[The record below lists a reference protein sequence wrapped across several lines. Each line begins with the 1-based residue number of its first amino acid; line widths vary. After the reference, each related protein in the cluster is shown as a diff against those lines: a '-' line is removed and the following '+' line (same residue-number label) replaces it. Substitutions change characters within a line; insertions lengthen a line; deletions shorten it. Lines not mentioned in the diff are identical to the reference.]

1 MIRSFRD
8 SDTEAVWNLTFTK
21 RISRELAKRARDKL
35 QLIDAAESVND
46 LRVPPGNRL
55 EQLSGERKGQ
65 HSIRVS
71 SQWRICFVWTP
82 TGPVDVEIVDYH

>member
-71 SQWRICFVWTP
+71 SQWRICFVWDKD
-82 TGPVDVEIVDYH
+82 GAHDVELVDYH